1 MFVLID
7 PKIAILNKS
16 IKKHSYFIPTYDENE
31 TITNT
36 SAEEETNPNLAIR
49 IFSISTRYPIF
60 AASH

>member
-31 TITNT
+31 
-36 SAEEETNPNLAIR
+36 AI
-49 IFSISTRYPIF
+49 IPLLIGFSISTRHPIF